1 MIVWI
6 YLVSRFAGY
15 GFAIAG
21 LFASLHERGSG
32 GPGMG
37 TLSAA
42 LLSAGFACFLLS
54 CVLWMILRR
63 RRAKE
68 RAAAREERRKL
79 LEDGP

>member
-1 MIVWI
+1 MIVWL

-21 LFASLHERGSG
+21 LFASLHERGRG
-32 GPGMG
+32 VHGADP
-37 TLSAA
+37 LSAA

-54 CVLWMILRR
+54 CVLWMVLRR

-68 RAAAREERRKL
+68 RAAARGSRRKL
-79 LEDGP
+79 PEPGP